1 MPSPNMTLAGSS
13 QALDTSLP
21 TIFSEF
27 LLLRDETGV
36 MRDVSTRYDLQPHTG
51 ASKNVINYGR
61 VVAYNVADGV
71 DIAQAQTLSD
81 TLTAFT
87 PTEVAVQVILAG
99 STMRRVADP
108 DLQGRTAKI
117 LNNAYNLK
125 EDADGTGQFASF
137 TGTTIGGTTTVCSPG
152 HIAAAAGQLRV
163 GLSSANPEP
172 APDPLFAVIH
182 PLSAVPLAGRLIPY
196 ATTPGGGTAYGGT
209 PSGGSVALAGVSVA
223 AGTSEAQFQQQLL
236 SKGIGGLG
244 MLAGLDI
251 RQDANI
257 AVTSTPSATGGA
269 FSKEGMIYVSEL
281 EPRLDPDTS
290 DKSLRGAVE
299 LNLWGSY
306 VWGVYRAG
314 AYGVPIQFDASLPTS

>member
-1 MPSPNMTLAGSS
+1 MPVANMTLAGAS

-51 ASKNVINYGR
+51 TAKNIINYGR
-61 VVAYNVADGV
+61 VVAFNVADGV
-71 DIAQAQTLSD
+71 DIAQAQALSD
-81 TLTAFT
+81 FLTSFT

-99 STMRRVADP
+99 STIRRVADP
-108 DLQGRTAKI
+108 DLEGRTAKI

-125 EDADGTGQFASF
+125 EDADGVGQFSSF
-137 TGTTIGGTTTVCSPG
+137 TTADIGSATTVCSPG
-152 HIAAAAGQLRV
+152 HIAALAGRLRV
-163 GLSSANPEP
+163 GISTANPEP

-182 PLSAVPLAGRLIPY
+182 PLSAVALAGRIVPY
-196 ATTPGGGTAYGGT
+196 ATTPAGATAYGAA
-209 PSGGSVALAGVSVA
+209 GGAHAGVSVV
-223 AGTSEAQFQQQLL
+223 AGSPESGQAETLL
-236 SKGIGGLG
+236 TKGIGGLG

-257 AVTSTPSATGGA
+257 PVVSAGAGGA
-269 FSKEGMIYVSEL
+269 GFSKEGMVYVSEL

-299 LNLWGSY
+299 MNLWGSY
-306 VWGVYRAG
+306 IWGVYRPAN
-314 AYGVPIQFDASLPTS
+314 YGQLATFDASLPSS